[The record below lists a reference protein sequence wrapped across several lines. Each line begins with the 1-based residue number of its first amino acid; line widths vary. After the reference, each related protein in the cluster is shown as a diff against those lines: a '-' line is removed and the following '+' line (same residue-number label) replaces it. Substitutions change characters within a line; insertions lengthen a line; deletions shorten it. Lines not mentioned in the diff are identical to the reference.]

1 MCYERI
7 LFESWAKQKVQKR
20 EQIKPEIERAR
31 SDGQPIR
38 PASEREITRRKE
50 VERELEEIV

>member
-20 EQIKPEIERAR
+20 EQIKPEVESAR
-31 SDGQPIR
+31 PDVQPMY

-50 VERELEEIV
+50 VKREFEEIV

>member
-1 MCYERI
+1 MCYDKRF
-7 LFESWAKQKVQKR
+7 LKSWARQKVQKR

-50 VERELEEIV
+50 VERELGEIV

>member
-1 MCYERI
+1 MCYDKRF
-7 LFESWAKQKVQKR
+7 LKSWAKQVQKR
-20 EQIKPEIERAR
+20 EQIKPEMERAR

-50 VERELEEIV
+50 VERALEEIV

>member
-1 MCYERI
+1 MCYDKRF
-7 LFESWAKQKVQKR
+7 LKSWAKQVQKR

-50 VERELEEIV
+50 VERALEEIV